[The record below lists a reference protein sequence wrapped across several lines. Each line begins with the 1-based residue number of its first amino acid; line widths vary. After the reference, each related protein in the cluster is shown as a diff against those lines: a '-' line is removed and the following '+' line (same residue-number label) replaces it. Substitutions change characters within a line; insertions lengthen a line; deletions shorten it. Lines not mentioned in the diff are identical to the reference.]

1 MVVVIL
7 DNVTNTS
14 NDDLKESIHKGCRIR
29 IAAVCFEFMSIK
41 NLKSNSNVL
50 NISNL
55 FASCTK

>member
-41 NLKSNSNVL
+41 NFEIKGQSMPTS
-50 NISNL
+50 
-55 FASCTK
+55 A